1 MKHKSFTWVDEV
13 VEQFS
18 EEQMKHLFKFMKP
31 IKGIPSIHTK
41 KHKSYFVRLNEKDVA
56 FIEKEK

>member
-41 KHKSYFVRLNEKDVA
+41 KHKSYFIRWNNISMIEREK
-56 FIEKEK
+56 